1 LPSNDNNVTESRA
14 ERIAWATTLTVLIA
28 LAVIMLGLWN

>member
-1 LPSNDNNVTESRA
+1 LPSNDNNVSESRA
-14 ERIAWATTLTVLIA
+14 ERITWTTTLTILIA

>member
-1 LPSNDNNVTESRA
+1 MPTNDNTVTESRA

-28 LAVIMLGLWN
+28 LAIIMLGLWN